1 MGASLHS
8 WRKNV
13 LHLSQGRINELWEEC
28 EQPSK
33 LRKGKECEQPSKSR
47 KGKEWSLKPHCC
59 RRQAIEG
66 HSRSRNRADRGTAPN
81 VEWIDEYLSHN
92 EAEMEI

>member
-13 LHLSQGRINELWEEC
+13 LHLVQGRINELWEEC

-47 KGKEWSLKPHCC
+47 KGKERKGMVFKTSSLQKT
-59 RRQAIEG
+59 
-66 HSRSRNRADRGTAPN
+66 SNRGP
-81 VEWIDEYLSHN
+81 
-92 EAEMEI
+92 